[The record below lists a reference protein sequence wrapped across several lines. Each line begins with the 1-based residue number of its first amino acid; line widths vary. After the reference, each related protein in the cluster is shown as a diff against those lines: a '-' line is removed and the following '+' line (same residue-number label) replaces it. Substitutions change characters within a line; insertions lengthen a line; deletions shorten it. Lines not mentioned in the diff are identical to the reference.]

1 MGDYNIFMYPVLK
14 LPVFQEQKDPG
25 MTSFLYDFSLKKYEC
40 PAILDLAEEL
50 GRLPAFFNADDIIA
64 DAATSTVSG
73 ITECLKKYWKILG
86 TILNFICR
94 RIQKKNIRS

>member
-1 MGDYNIFMYPVLK
+1 MGDYNILMYPVLK
-14 LPVFQEQKDPG
+14 LPMFQEQKDPG

-64 DAATSTVSG
+64 DVATSTVWMF
-73 ITECLKKYWKILG
+73 EKILEDFG
-86 TILNFICR
+86 SDPELYM
-94 RIQKKNIRS
+94 S